1 MVILNSEKRS
11 VTNYKHFTV
20 LETMLDQLLALRYY
34 TITLTTGK
42 QSGKI
47 HCINSKGRK

>member
-1 MVILNSEKRS
+1 
-11 VTNYKHFTV
+11 
-20 LETMLDQLLALRYY
+20 MLDQLLALRYY

-47 HCINSKGRK
+47 HCINASILKVANEDLVLA